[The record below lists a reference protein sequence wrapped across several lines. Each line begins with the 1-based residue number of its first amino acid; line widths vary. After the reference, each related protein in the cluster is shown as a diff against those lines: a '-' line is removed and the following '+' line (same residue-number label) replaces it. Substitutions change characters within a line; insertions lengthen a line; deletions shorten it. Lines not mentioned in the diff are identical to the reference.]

1 MKMRYLLAASAV
13 SLSAVIAVPAPV
25 VAQQITSGIEG
36 QVTDAAGAPLAGA
49 TVTVT
54 DTRTSQTRTITTGPD
69 GRFRADSLVTGGP
82 YEVTAIASGFEGQ
95 SVQDVFISLQG
106 NTQLTF
112 GLDTGDL
119 AGADVIVVTGA
130 RANLTQL
137 AIGPGQSF
145 GEETLESFPTITRD
159 IRDFIRLDP
168 RVSLDRSNE
177 VDRISCLGGNDR
189 GNAFTVDGI
198 QQSDSFGLNG
208 NAFAARNSSPIPFD
222 VIREVSVEF
231 APFDVQYGNFTGC
244 AINAVT
250 KSGANQF
257 HGTAFFTYTGSGL
270 QGDELDGE
278 TLNFADFD
286 RYRWGATLGGPII
299 PDRLFFYAGY
309 EETDLSD
316 AADTGPVGTG
326 LANDA
331 RFVTTEQ
338 FNRFSQILNDRYG
351 IQSGGVA
358 TVLPQSDRR
367 FFGRIDALLAET
379 QRLELTYQRLE
390 ESNVEED
397 DFSSTNF
404 AGLNTFEDEG
414 TRSDYFSGRLYSEW
428 SDNFSTEIRVSHSE
442 VTDVQG
448 PVGGGEAQSDNP
460 IPRIIVGVQN
470 NGETGTLQAGPGFSR
485 ASNELKTTID
495 QARINANYNAGD
507 HAITIGGEVERVDIF
522 NLFAQNST
530 GTFTFN
536 NLDDFANGIVSGGT
550 STFPS
555 AADVIAGRAAGVYG
569 NFTATGDINTAA
581 AQFKRTRYT
590 AYAQDEWQAT
600 DRLNVLAGIRIDWLD
615 GDAPEANPNFARRYG
630 FSNRIPFSSIDAAI
644 LPRLG
649 FTYNFDNDGFISR
662 TQLKGGFGIFT
673 GGDPTVYFSNAFSNN
688 GFNTGLGRTGTASCF
703 PTSGPNLNVL
713 ENGQFT
719 GIPACVQAAGGTASA
734 RGASDTQSTD
744 PDFRQPT
751 VQRANIG
758 FVTDF
763 GDGSGGIFDGYRL
776 NVDYIYSH
784 FRNPINFVDLS
795 QVVNPAL
802 GLDGFTIDGR
812 PIYRAIDPTVSGCD
826 AQLLDQGGT
835 PPRYTN
841 VTPACFNTSR
851 DDEIQLTNGP
861 SYDSHVVS
869 VVLSKN
875 FDGLF
880 TDTGNI
886 LLNAGY
892 AYTEADNNRYNNSST
907 ATSSFD
913 IVAVKD
919 RQNPAIATSEYETRH
934 NFTFA
939 LNANEEFFGDYETS
953 LGFVFIAREG
963 RPYSLTFDGGAVFN
977 DSASGQ
983 NNALLYVPTGP
994 DDPNIAPPVFDAAG
1008 ALIGGSDPAAVADLV
1023 AYTQGLDC
1031 ARGFAGRTIE
1041 RNSCRNDWFYDLD
1054 LRFSQELPGPGRL
1067 FGVEDRIKLYA
1078 DFDNFLNLLDS
1089 GANIFRRRGYS
1100 VPVVGLGSRTVP
1112 GVDDQ
1117 GRYVISDS
1125 NIVDGV
1131 NTREFS
1137 TIQTSSSLWR
1147 IQFGIAYEF

>member
-1 MKMRYLLAASAV
+1 MRTLKHVTLKQLLAASAATL
-13 SLSAVIAVPAPV
+13 SLSAVLAQPAA
-25 VAQQITSGIEG
+25 AQQITSGIEG
-36 QVTDAAGAPLAGA
+36 TVTDDSGTPLAGA
-49 TVTVT
+49 EVIIN
-54 DTRTSQTRTITTGPD
+54 DTRTNQTRTVTASNDGAFRVTG
-69 GRFRADSLVTGGP
+69 LTTGGP
-82 YEVTAIASGFEGQ
+82 YTVASNAAGFEGQ
-95 SVQDVFISLQG
+95 TVNDVFINLQG
-106 NTQLTF
+106 NSRLDFQLTS
-112 GLDTGDL
+112 GE
-119 AGADVIVVTGA
+119 GAIVVTGT

-168 RVSLDRSNE
+168 RVSLDRSGE
-177 VDRISCLGGNDR
+177 VDRITCLGGNDR
-189 GNAFTVDGI
+189 SNAFTVDGI

-250 KSGANQF
+250 KSGENQF
-257 HGTAFFTYTGSGL
+257 HGSAFFTYTGSGL

-316 AADTGPVGTG
+316 PADTGPTGAG
-326 LANDA
+326 LANALPFATVD
-331 RFVTTEQ
+331 Q
-338 FNRFSQILNDRYG
+338 FNLFSQILNDRYG

-404 AGLNTFEDEG
+404 TGLNTFEVEG
-414 TRSDYFSGRLYSEW
+414 TKSDYFSARLYSDW
-428 SDNFSTEIRVSHSE
+428 TDIFSTEIRASHAE

-448 PVGGGEAQSDNP
+448 PVGGGEAQSANP

-470 NGETGTLQAGPGFSR
+470 NGALGSFQAGPGFSR
-485 ASNELKTTID
+485 TSNELFTKID
-495 QARINANYNAGD
+495 QLRINAKLALGN
-507 HAITIGGEVERVDIF
+507 HSITVGGEFEQVRIF

-536 NLDDFANGIVSGGT
+536 NLDDFAAGRVSGGT
-550 STFPS
+550 STFPN
-555 AADVIAGRAAGVYG
+555 AADINAGRAAGVYG

-581 AQFKRTRYT
+581 ARFVRTRFTGYL
-590 AYAQDEWQAT
+590 QDNWQAT
-600 DRLNVLAGIRIDWLD
+600 PQLNILAGVRVDWLD
-615 GDAPEANPNFARRYG
+615 GDAPDPNPNFARRYG
-630 FSNRIPFSSIDAAI
+630 FSNQIPFSVIDPAI

-649 FTYNFDNDGFISR
+649 FTYNFDNEGFFRR

-688 GFNTGLGRTGTASCF
+688 GFNTGTGQTGVANCF
-703 PTSGPNLNVL
+703 PTTGPRLNVL
-713 ENGQFT
+713 QGGQFT
-719 GIPACVQAAGGTASA
+719 GIPACVTANGGASSA
-734 RGASDTQSTD
+734 RGLSDTQSTD
-744 PDFRQPT
+744 PDFKQPT

-758 FVTDF
+758 FATDF
-763 GDGSGGIFDGYRL
+763 GDGSGGFFDGYRL
-776 NVDYIYSH
+776 NLDYIYSR

-802 GLDGFTIDGR
+802 GVNGFTVDGR
-812 PIYRAIDPTVSGCD
+812 PIYRAIDPTVAGCT
-826 AQLLDQGGT
+826 AQLIGTGGT
-835 PPRYTN
+835 PPQFAN
-841 VTPACFNTSR
+841 VNAACFNTGR

-861 SYDSHVVS
+861 SYESHVAS

-880 TDTGNI
+880 TEGGNI

-907 ATSSFD
+907 ATSSYD
-913 IVAVKD
+913 IVAVRD
-919 RQNPAIATSEYETRH
+919 RQNPDIATSEYETRH
-934 NFTFA
+934 NFTLG
-939 LNANEEFFGDYETS
+939 LNLQEEFVGDYKTS
-953 LGFVFIAREG
+953 AGLVFIAREG
-963 RPYSLTFDGGAVFN
+963 RPYSLTFRGGAVFN
-977 DSASGQ
+977 DSASG
-983 NNALLYVPTGP
+983 NDNALLYIPSGAS
-994 DDPNIAPPVFDAAG
+994 DPNIAPPIFNAAG
-1008 ALIGGSDPAAVADLV
+1008 VRTGGSDPAAVAGLV
-1023 AYTQGLDC
+1023 DFTQGLKC
-1031 ARGFAGRTIE
+1031 VRGFAGRTIE

-1054 LRFSQELPGPGRL
+1054 LRLSQEVPGPGRL
-1067 FGVEDRIKLYA
+1067 FGVQDRIKLYA

-1089 GANIFRRRGYS
+1089 SANIFRRRGYT
-1100 VPVVGLGSRTVP
+1100 VPVAQT
-1112 GVDDQ
+1112 GVDSQ
-1117 GRYVISDS
+1117 GRYVIT
-1125 NIVDGV
+1125 NF
-1131 NTREFS
+1131 NPNENNF
-1137 TIQTSSSLWR
+1137 IQTSSSLWR
-1147 IQFGIAYEF
+1147 VQFGVSYEF